1 MLTGCAGT
9 AHPVFFDWC
18 VSRDACVVADDG
30 DMSELCALTAE
41 EFGRGHGLVFL
52 LGAFRSGTT
61 LVRKVLDS
69 HPQIHS
75 PAETWFLLPLVN
87 LWEGVGES
95 PRYRPA
101 QAAAAIRQHL
111 SEEQF
116 LECCRAFAGTFFAS
130 NMPRGARVF
139 VDKTPMYLNIAG
151 ALPRLF
157 PEARFLV
164 LARDPRGILW
174 SRHTWRHADGSALS
188 ERMKG
193 VAGDVRRLAS
203 FYENNRARST
213 LVGYEQL
220 CEDPSGVM
228 KALCE
233 VFGVRYDPAM
243 VQYGSAV
250 HHEGY
255 GDENTREHMR
265 PHGESVR
272 RWQQGVSEE
281 DQRQLFEM
289 CTGEVLRTLGLAES
303 VVSRAA

>member
-1 MLTGCAGT
+1 
-9 AHPVFFDWC
+9 
-18 VSRDACVVADDG
+18 
-30 DMSELCALTAE
+30 MSESRAPTAE
-41 EFGRGHGLVFL
+41 EFGKGKGLVFL

-69 HPQIHS
+69 HPHIHS

-111 SEEQF
+111 NEDQF
-116 LECCRAFAGTFFAS
+116 LDCCRAFAGQFFAA
-130 NMPRGARVF
+130 NMPSGARVY
-139 VDKTPMYLNIAG
+139 VDKTPPYLNIAG

-157 PEARFLV
+157 PQAKFIV

-174 SRHTWRHADGSALS
+174 SRHTWRHADETPLAG
-188 ERMKG
+188 RIKG

-203 FYENNRARST
+203 FYQNNKGCST
-213 LVGYEQL
+213 LIGYEQL
-220 CEDPSGVM
+220 CEDPSGAM
-228 KALCE
+228 KPLCE
-233 VFGVRYDPAM
+233 AFGLRYDPAM

-255 GDENTREHMR
+255 GDENTRDHTR

-272 RWQQGVSEE
+272 KWQQGVSDA
-281 DQRQLFEM
+281 DQQQLIEM
-289 CTGEVLRTLGLAES
+289 CTPDALRILGLAES
-303 VVSRAA
+303 VVPQAA